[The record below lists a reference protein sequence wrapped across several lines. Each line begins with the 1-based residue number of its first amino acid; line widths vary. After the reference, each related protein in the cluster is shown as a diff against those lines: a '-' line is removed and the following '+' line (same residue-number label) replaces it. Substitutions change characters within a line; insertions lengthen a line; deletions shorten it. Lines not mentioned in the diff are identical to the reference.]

1 MPTRFNPAPGWPVP
15 PPGWQP
21 PPGWK
26 PDPSWPDPPPGWPL
40 WIEAPAEVKSA
51 KRTWGLVGA
60 AATSLGLVIALGA
73 WLYPDYNDPNRVS
86 SGEQRSPYAAI
97 VNELCLETF
106 DELATL
112 GPPQDDPAAMQAY
125 AGGMSDT
132 YAGLIQRWSAIE
144 LPVPGDEPAVRSM
157 LDALERLSIAFAD
170 MGAAFSVSNPDLIRD
185 RLSLATEALDEA
197 GADFRSA
204 AGLYG
209 VDECVSLGR

>member
-1 MPTRFNPAPGWPVP
+1 
-15 PPGWQP
+15 
-21 PPGWK
+21 
-26 PDPSWPDPPPGWPL
+26 
-40 WIEAPAEVKSA
+40 VKSS
-51 KRTWGLVGA
+51 KRAWGLVGA
-60 AATSLGLVIALGA
+60 AATSIGLVIALGA

-86 SGEQRSPYAAI
+86 SGEQRSAYVAI
-97 VNELCLETF
+97 VNNLCLETF

-112 GPPQDDPAAMQAY
+112 APPQDDPEGMQAY
-125 AGGMSDT
+125 AGGMSEM
-132 YAGLIQRWSAIE
+132 YASLIQRWSAIE